1 MRRRNRIGS
10 VTSPRKS
17 KSDLLESRVRDGRSR
32 DPTES
37 RDPSAPVSWHDG
49 TFVLPVGHLFFPE
62 NHHVFMLLF
71 FNVFSLFFE
80 HLHLKNH
87 HSLNAIGQS
96 VVAVLVTEYYTHY
109 SIAIIMYHSNRKS
122 HDKAALDPSLINY

>member
-1 MRRRNRIGS
+1 
-10 VTSPRKS
+10 
-17 KSDLLESRVRDGRSR
+17 
-32 DPTES
+32 
-37 RDPSAPVSWHDG
+37 
-49 TFVLPVGHLFFPE
+49 
-62 NHHVFMLLF
+62 MLLF

-109 SIAIIMYHSNRKS
+109 NIAIIMYHSNRKS
-122 HDKAALDPSLINY
+122 PDMAALDPSLILSVATSHTPDSDRVDYSVFHMFLLKYKACFNVSYFRIYVSNNYDAQMSAMVISSEGGK